1 MNVGLLFT
9 PVSIYQMT
17 RGALVLWVGIF
28 SVIFLHRNL
37 FMFHWLSLMT
47 VMAGVLVVGLSG
59 TILKESPS
67 SLLSSIPHTLGISSD
82 AIAPSIIGNTTYTI
96 TAKPPK
102 GDEDLSETIGAL
114 LGVLLILFAQLF
126 TAAQFV
132 LEEKIM
138 SKYSV
143 EPLMAVGYEGFF
155 GLTTTLAVQVLLHF
169 VYGKTKDGRGG
180 YFDMKTGWTQMINS
194 PTVLWSSVAI
204 ALSIALFNFFG
215 LSVTRN
221 VSATAR
227 STIDTC
233 RTIGIWVVSLTLGWE
248 VFRPMSGGLQILGF
262 VLLCYGTLVSSHCLL
277 GVSNILSSSLFP
289 LSGL

>member
-37 FMFHWLSLMT
+37 FLFHWLSLVT
-47 VMAGVLVVGLSG
+47 VMSGVLVVGLSG
-59 TILKESPS
+59 TVLKESQPT
-67 SLLSSIPHTLGISSD
+67 LLSSIPHTLGISTE
-82 AIAPSIIGNTTYTI
+82 AIAPGIMSELRPRSN
-96 TAKPPK
+96 PLK
-102 GDEDLSETIGAL
+102 GDEEIPETIGAL

-138 SKYSV
+138 SRFSV

-155 GLTTTLAVQVLLHF
+155 GLTTTLVAQVLLHYL
-169 VYGKTKDGRGG
+169 YGRTRDGRGG
-180 YFDMKTGWTQMINS
+180 YFDMRTGWNQMINS

-233 RTIGIWVVSLTLGWE
+233 RTIGIWAVSLTLGWE
-248 VFRPMSGGLQILGF
+248 VFRPLSGGLQILGF
-262 VLLCYGTLVSSHCLL
+262 VLLCYGTLVS
-277 GVSNILSSSLFP
+277 GFFLFDK
-289 LSGL
+289 